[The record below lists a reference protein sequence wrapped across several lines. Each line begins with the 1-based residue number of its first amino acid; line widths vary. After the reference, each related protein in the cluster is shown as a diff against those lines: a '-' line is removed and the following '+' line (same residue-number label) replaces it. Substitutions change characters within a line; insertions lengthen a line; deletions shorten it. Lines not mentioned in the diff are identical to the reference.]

1 MFAQCTNGTI
11 CFELVK
17 GIPSAIVALTVAIA
31 GGYITWQQ
39 YRVARAKLN
48 LDLFERRYAVFEI
61 VWGYLSRTLQGGPDG
76 PFTGK
81 SAELTNI
88 IPQTEFLFGAEM
100 AGYLR
105 SIHTMALEL
114 WTIDQRTKAR
124 GDVMDQADIKRHLDV
139 ANWLNVQAST
149 GAKAE
154 FGKYLDF
161 SRWD

>member
-1 MFAQCTNGTI
+1 MVACCTSGTI

-17 GIPSAIVALTVAIA
+17 GIPSAVVAVTVAIA

-48 LDLFERRYAVFEI
+48 LDLFERRYAVFEL
-61 VWGYLSRTLQGGPDG
+61 VWGYLSRTLQGGPEA
-76 PFTGK
+76 PFTGN

-88 IPQTEFLFGAEM
+88 IPQTEFLFGTEM

-105 SIHTMALEL
+105 SIHSKALEL
-114 WTIDQRTKAR
+114 WAIDQRTKAH
-124 GDVMDQADIKRHLDV
+124 GDVMAHADIQRHLEV
-139 ANWLNVQAST
+139 MQWLNEQAST